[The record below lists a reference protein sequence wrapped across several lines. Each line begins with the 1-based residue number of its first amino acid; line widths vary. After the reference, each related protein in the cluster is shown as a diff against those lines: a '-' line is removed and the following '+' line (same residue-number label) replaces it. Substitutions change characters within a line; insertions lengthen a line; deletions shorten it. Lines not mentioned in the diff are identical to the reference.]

1 MYLLVLLQINMKC
14 LTILTENPKNVD
26 TDCCKLY
33 LSQLVSLKT
42 ILTNEKSLQ
51 RRYLIIL
58 NHILHYTI
66 LVPNVRFNL
75 FLYVLVYTII

>member
-1 MYLLVLLQINMKC
+1 MYILVLLQVNMMC
-14 LTILTENPKNVD
+14 LTVLTENPKNVD
-26 TDCCKLY
+26 TDLSKLY

-66 LVPNVRFNL
+66 LLPNVRFN
-75 FLYVLVYTII
+75 